1 MTCKRFAT
9 FLPGGLLGT
18 AIFVALLRIAVV
30 HAETYTVDETAIR
43 AIMQSQ
49 QDAWN
54 KGDAKAFAAH
64 AAQDCLFTNIVGTPF
79 IGRQSFEERHARIFS
94 TIYAG
99 SHLTIRIRTLKFI
112 TPDVAIVEAELGLS
126 GYKSLAPG
134 VHAQADGI
142 LYTELEEV
150 FAKRA
155 GGWEMVSFHNVDRK
169 LPPPSP
175 PS

>member
-1 MTCKRFAT
+1 MTGKRFANL
-9 FLPGGLLGT
+9 LPGVLLGT
-18 AIFVALLRIAVV
+18 LALGFLRLAVV
-30 HAETYTVDETAIR
+30 HAETYTADETAIR

-64 AAQDCLFTNIVGTPF
+64 AAQDCLFTNIVGAPF

-94 TIYAG
+94 SIYAG
-99 SHLTIRIRTLKFI
+99 SHLTVRVRTLKFV
-112 TPDVAIVEAELGLS
+112 THDVAIVEAELGLS

-169 LPPPSP
+169 PPPSP
-175 PS
+175 A